1 MKVICPN
8 CGKGSEYSLARNF
21 EGKVECHCC
30 RALMWVVVAKGE
42 LQETRIY
49 GEPEARKPI
58 DISISEH
65 DIEETWKRW
74 EVGSWV
80 DLEDF
85 KRLVKTTYPQLVERA
100 RNKKTICYGELEV
113 YNELQARFG
122 EGVRTVIGQV
132 VGACGEGELRNGRPP
147 ISAIVVAKD
156 TGCPGQGFYG
166 LSELSGTP
174 QDIAYDTWEGKGIK
188 GEAIP
193 IEIQI
198 KRVKFWQQKLKEV
211 HAFWAGK
218 ENEH

>member
-1 MKVICPN
+1 
-8 CGKGSEYSLARNF
+8 
-21 EGKVECHCC
+21 
-30 RALMWVVVAKGE
+30 MWVVVAKGE